1 MVRMKQVLVVG
12 VLLVCLLVLAGGALS
27 APLTPQEKEQ
37 IRWVLG
43 SFETYLEQGNVQG
56 ILDLLSP
63 NMPQGER
70 DAITNDL
77 YSRFASGGI
86 NFEYQAN
93 LTDEKIIELEPG
105 VKYEVTGRFSVDAP
119 NWNLSGLKATFVFER
134 IGPYFYI
141 SHTDVFE
148 KMNPGEVFKI
158 VGLIFGVLGVL
169 GFLFLGVVV
178 LVVIL
183 IIRSQKKKKAMV
195 STGSDGPSTV

>member
-1 MVRMKQVLVVG
+1 MKRMMVVG
-12 VLLVCLLVLAGGALS
+12 VLLVCVLAAAGVSIA

-56 ILDLLSP
+56 ILGLLSP
-63 NMPQGER
+63 NMPQEER

-86 NFEYQAN
+86 NFEYQAD
-93 LTDEKIIELEPG
+93 LTDDRIIEIEPG

-141 SHTDVFE
+141 AHTDVFE

-158 VGLIFGVLGVL
+158 VGLIFGVIGVL
-169 GFLFLGVVV
+169 GIIFLGVVV
-178 LVVIL
+178 LVIIL
-183 IIRSQKKKKAMV
+183 IVRSQKKKKALV
-195 STGSDGPSTV
+195 SAGSDGPSTV

>member
-1 MVRMKQVLVVG
+1 MTRMKRKMIIVVG
-12 VLLVCLLVLAGGALS
+12 LVCLLALAAGSIA

-37 IRWVLG
+37 VRWILG
-43 SFETYLEQGNVQG
+43 AFETYLEQGNVQG
-56 ILDLLSP
+56 ILGLLSP
-63 NMPQGER
+63 NMPQAER

-86 NFEYQAN
+86 NFEYQAD
-93 LTDEKIIELEPG
+93 LTDEKIIEIEPG
-105 VKYEVTGRFSVDAP
+105 VKYEVTGRFSVEAP

-148 KMNPGEVFKI
+148 KMNPGEVFKL
-158 VGLIFGVLGVL
+158 VGLIFGIVGVI
-169 GFLFLGVVV
+169 GIIFLVGIVVV
-178 LVVIL
+178 ILL

-195 STGSDGPSTV
+195 SAGSDGPSTV

>member
-1 MVRMKQVLVVG
+1 MIHMKRKVVVVG
-12 VLLVCLLVLAGGALS
+12 LVCLLAMAGGALA
-27 APLTPQEKEQ
+27 APLTTQEKEQ
-37 IRWVLG
+37 IRWILG
-43 SFETYLEQGNVQG
+43 AFETYLEQGNVQG

-63 NMPQGER
+63 NMPQAER
-70 DAITNDL
+70 DAITSDL

-93 LTDEKIIELEPG
+93 LTDEKIIEIEPG
-105 VKYEVTGRFSVDAP
+105 VKYEITGRFSVEAP

-158 VGLIFGVLGVL
+158 VGLIFGIVGVLGVI
-169 GFLFLGVVV
+169 FLIGIVVV
-178 LVVIL
+178 ILL
-183 IIRSQKKKKAMV
+183 IIRSQKKKKATV
-195 STGSDGPSTV
+195 SAGSDGPSTV

>member
-1 MVRMKQVLVVG
+1 MIRMKRMVVVG
-12 VLLVCLLVLAGGALS
+12 VLLVCVLAAAVIS
-27 APLTPQEKEQ
+27 TAAPLTPQDKEQ

-56 ILDLLSP
+56 ILGLLSP
-63 NMPQGER
+63 NMPQAER

-93 LTDEKIIELEPG
+93 LTDEKITEIEPG
-105 VKYEVTGRFSVDAP
+105 VKYEVTGRFSVEAP

-141 SHTDVFE
+141 AHTDVFE
-148 KMNPGEVFKI
+148 KMNPGEVFKF
-158 VGLIFGVLGVL
+158 VGIIFVIIGVLGI
-169 GFLFLGVVV
+169 LFLGGIV
-178 LVVIL
+178 VVIL
-183 IIRSQKKKKAMV
+183 LIIKSQKKKKALV
-195 STGSDGPSTV
+195 SAGSDGPSTV